1 MWIYMMKVLFYQ
13 SVVLITILKICLIV
27 SQKFSPVTIWQTPA
41 LIQLG
46 PQMNDLTHISQL
58 LKIFSSEAANS
69 LVEDSLSYGLS
80 YAASG
85 LRYANSKNE
94 KLQNVFLSIW
104 SVKKKLK

>member
-1 MWIYMMKVLFYQ
+1 MNLYDE
-13 SVVLITILKICLIV
+13 SVVLSISCLDNNIENMFNCLTEIFT
-27 SQKFSPVTIWQTPA
+27 SNNNLNKPQNS
-41 LIQLG
+41 IQLG

-94 KLQNVFLSIW
+94 KLQNVFFSFDM
-104 SVKKKLK
+104 